1 MVRINHKPYRLCQ
14 NVDFK
19 VGNGCASDVNID
31 IYSLL
36 PGNARNTPTSLQHT
50 LSFQLPWRPWA
61 QCTTLH
67 TISSKTLAAR

>member
-31 IYSLL
+31 IYWRTHCCQEMPEIRRHPFSIRFPSNCHGDLGL
-36 PGNARNTPTSLQHT
+36 NARLCIPFLR
-50 LSFQLPWRPWA
+50 RP
-61 QCTTLH
+61 
-67 TISSKTLAAR
+67 